1 MYLQAPTGNV
11 KFMNEDELEVDNGT
25 DTVDATD
32 GDEVEVKTAT
42 GMTVVC

>member
-1 MYLQAPTGNV
+1 MYFQTPTANA
-11 KFMNEDELEVDNGT
+11 KLMDEDTMQIDNGT

-32 GDEVEVKTAT
+32 GDKVEVKTAT